1 MGELVEDVEN
11 PILPPVVGSV
21 FDEVIGSDM
30 VRPFGAQSHARAVG
44 QPEPAFFRLLGWNF
58 KPLAPPDAFHP
69 LVVDDPT
76 RRASKQLRDLT
87 IAVTAIL
94 AGKLDN
100 VGGQPF
106 LVIPP
111 HGDATLRGTVL
122 PENRQMR
129 RSDIA
134 GASTPVCRTI
144 LA

>member
-1 MGELVEDVEN
+1 
-11 PILPPVVGSV
+11 
-21 FDEVIGSDM
+21 M

-122 PENRQMR
+122 PERAANPPFGQLQFG
-129 RSDIA
+129 SDVVDA
-134 GASTPVCRTI
+134 GAAARG
-144 LA
+144 A